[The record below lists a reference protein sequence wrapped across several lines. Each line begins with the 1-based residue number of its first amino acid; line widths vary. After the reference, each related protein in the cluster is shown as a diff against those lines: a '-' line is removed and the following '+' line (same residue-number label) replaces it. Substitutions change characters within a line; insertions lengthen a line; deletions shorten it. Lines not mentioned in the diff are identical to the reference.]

1 VVSPRRRRQ
10 QVPAVHRR
18 GLPYRRACQLLS
30 VARSSLGY
38 QPRRG
43 ARDAELLAVVQQL
56 AQQRPRYGYRRIWA
70 LLQRQGVHVNPKR
83 IYRLW
88 REHGLGLPARPRR
101 QRTRALILRLPEATR
116 PHEMWAYDFVHDRCA
131 NGAALKCLA
140 VVDEYTRL
148 CLAIEVGSR
157 INSRQVLNVLTC
169 LVHKYGVPSYI
180 RSDNGP
186 EFIAKAIKDWLAA
199 QGIATAYIDPG
210 KPWQNGAVE
219 SFIGKFRDECLNT
232 EWFLNRTEARI
243 LIENYRSGYNEER
256 PHSSLGYRTPA
267 EVYAEAMTRPA
278 AKIHEEAGEPLASTG
293 LTLPMVQ

>member
-1 VVSPRRRRQ
+1 VVSPGRRRQ
-10 QVPAVHRR
+10 QVPAVHQR
-18 GLPYRRACQLLS
+18 GLSYRRACQLLS
-30 VARSSLGY
+30 VARSSLSY

-43 ARDAELLAVVQQL
+43 TRDTELLALIQQL

-70 LLQRQGVHVNPKR
+70 LLQRQGVYVNPKR

-88 REHGLGLPARPRR
+88 REHGLRLHARPRR
-101 QRTRALILRLPEATR
+101 QRTRALIPRLPEATR

-148 CLAIEVGSR
+148 CLAMEVGSR
-157 INSRQVLNVLTC
+157 IDSQQVLNVLTR
-169 LVHKYGVPSYI
+169 LLRQYGAPSYI

-199 QGIATAYIDPG
+199 QGIDTAYIEPG

-232 EWFLNRTEARI
+232 EGFLNRTEARI
-243 LIENYRSGYNEER
+243 LIENYRREYNEER
-256 PHSSLGYRTPA
+256 PHSSLAYRTPA
-267 EVYAEAMTRPA
+267 EVCAEAMTLPA
-278 AKIHEEAGEPLASTG
+278 AKIHEDAGEPLAFTG

>member
-1 VVSPRRRRQ
+1 MHQ
-10 QVPAVHRR
+10 R
-18 GLPYRRACQLLS
+18 GLSYRRACQLLS
-30 VARSSLGY
+30 VARSSLSY

-43 ARDAELLAVVQQL
+43 TRDTELLALIQQL

-70 LLQRQGVHVNPKR
+70 LLQRQGVYVNPKR

-88 REHGLGLPARPRR
+88 REHGLSLHARPRR
-101 QRTRALILRLPEATR
+101 QRTRAPIPRLPEATR

-140 VVDEYTRL
+140 VGDEYTRL

-157 INSRQVLNVLTC
+157 IDSQQVLNVLMR
-169 LVHKYGVPSYI
+169 LLHRYGVPSYI

-199 QGIATAYIDPG
+199 QGIDTAYIEPG

-243 LIENYRSGYNEER
+243 IIETYRRESNEER
-256 PHSSLGYRTPA
+256 PHSSLAYRTPA
-267 EVYAEAMTRPA
+267 EVCAETMTLPA
-278 AKIHEEAGEPLASTG
+278 AKIHEDAGEPLASTG
-293 LTLPMVQ
+293 LTLPMAQ